1 MRVDRRGARIN
12 KTRYLAEH
20 GRWGEARMAGM
31 EKLDR
36 DRYFRASGGDG
47 SAAGGASKMYSAE
60 ALSGHVTKYK
70 DDIFETNKD
79 LWLDSGKLD
88 APAHGNTITYRDAI
102 YPVTEPVQDFLNGVF
117 CQGILS
123 IAERYW
129 KATFQDMS
137 DASGIRRRPS
147 SRRPVLGNPV
157 EREAVHAALSFKRN
171 GTATNPWEHAR
182 FKALYDGRLY
192 FSQQLHAFRLL
203 ATCAFQDATF
213 VASRSYNANAV
224 KEPTRSGNVCSMAV
238 EDGIIAISS
247 MVGSSIETHLFFES
261 TNHAVPFIFGANVGV
276 NEAKIRSS
284 GWRAILDVF
293 YSSYSNLYSTYWI
306 KLVTDDR
313 SSTQITD
320 AGRTRYTSA
329 SDLALRYAHTN
340 IGGKGKP
347 VTVVY
352 TNGKLSEIAPSNR
365 TFTLE
370 HVPPGFRGFPNVE
383 TLFKGKTMI
392 HNEYARYCDPH
403 AKVNFDSPV
412 DSVIHKSIQLLG
424 LVHTI
429 LPNLSKEPARFSRS
443 MAAAAQ
449 RLNSDE
455 DQLLGIMTLMRSLQ
469 VDGEFE
475 RYFKVPVRRKRHPTQ
490 YRTVI
495 ADNQKYVDNWVTPN
509 LPTSSIVPAPRII

>member
-1 MRVDRRGARIN
+1 M
-12 KTRYLAEH
+12 L
-20 GRWGEARMAGM
+20 GM

-36 DRYFRASGGDG
+36 DRYFTNTNGNYTLGDF
-47 SAAGGASKMYSAE
+47 
-60 ALSGHVTKYK
+60 LQHVKTYK
-70 DDIFETNKD
+70 RSIFDTNTA
-79 LWLDSGKLD
+79 LWLNFKTLDTQTRGK
-88 APAHGNTITYRDAI
+88 TITYKDAAGKQSI
-102 YPVTEPVQDFLNGVF
+102 YPFTIPVQHQLNAEF
-117 CQGILS
+117 CRTILS
-123 IAERYW
+123 IA
-129 KATFQDMS
+129 DMYKTNAIGGLGVDIS
-137 DASGIRRRPS
+137 SVAASG
-147 SRRPVLGNPV
+147 
-157 EREAVHAALSFKRN
+157 FKRAAP
-171 GTATNPWEHAR
+171 GLQPR
-182 FKALYDGRLY
+182 IVALYDGRLY

-213 VASRSYNANAV
+213 VESRLYHTNMA
-224 KEPTRSGNVCSMAV
+224 KEPTRSGGVCSMAV

-276 NEAKIRSS
+276 NEEEIKSS

-320 AGRTRYTSA
+320 AGRTGYTSA

-340 IGGKGKP
+340 IGGNGTP

-352 TNGKLSEIAPSNR
+352 NTDKLPIIAPSNS

-370 HVPPGFRGFPNVE
+370 HVPPGFQGFPNVA

-392 HNEYARYCDPH
+392 HNEYVRYCDPH
-403 AKVNFDSPV
+403 ANVNFDSPV

-475 RYFKVPVRRKRHPTQ
+475 RYFNVPVRRKRNPEQ
-490 YRTVI
+490 YTTAI
-495 ADNQKYVDNWVTPN
+495 ADNQEYVDKWETQN